1 MTTRTPLGKTLRRTL
16 GLILGLGLLAATA
29 CTSASSPPAAGLS
42 CAWRHKVTRDT
53 LNVAYPDTGATYW
66 SMSYNLIAG
75 DRIEIEGTFPEA
87 RYISFVTYGLSGS
100 AVDHLTDRDIQ
111 ADAGSLNPFADPGA
125 PSGGTYRLTVSS
137 SVGPGA
143 PGNLLAA
150 GGVAG
155 SVVYRSYVADDPAD
169 PTGGVG
175 LPAVKV
181 RRADGSVVPIA
192 NCPNPAGDPTLVDLI
207 NSFGPPTDVAPLDPP
222 QFKRPATVAG
232 LYANPDN
239 GYVAAVAGHQPGKVV
254 VIRAK
259 APTVPDT
266 EAGESAAVAGR
277 DMRYWSMCTN
287 EYRKPYPVTDCTYDT
302 GVPLDGDGWYTI
314 LASTSADRPAN
325 ATTAD
330 GVAWLDWGSTTHDMV
345 LILRN
350 MLPADTFTQDVFE
363 VAPGQPAS
371 PTMGDY
377 APLTATCDRATFEA
391 GGATACGLP

>member
-1 MTTRTPLGKTLRRTL
+1 M
-16 GLILGLGLLAATA
+16 
-29 CTSASSPPAAGLS
+29 
-42 CAWRHKVTRDT
+42 VTRDT

-75 DRIEIEGTFPEA
+75 DRIELEGTFPDA
-87 RYISFVTYGLSGS
+87 RYISFVTYGLTGS

-111 ADAGSLNPFADPGA
+111 ADVGSSNPFADPGA
-125 PSGGTYRLTVSS
+125 PDGGSYALTLSAS
-137 SVGPGA
+137 AGPGA
-143 PGNLLAA
+143 PGNVLAA
-150 GGVAG
+150 GGVTG
-155 SVVYRSYVADDPAD
+155 SVVYRTYVPDDSGD

-175 LPAVKV
+175 LPTVKV
-181 RRADGSVVPIA
+181 RRADGSVVTIPECA
-192 NCPNPAGDPTLVDLI
+192 DPGGDPTLVSLI
-207 NSFGPPTDVAPLDPP
+207 NAFGPATDVAPLDPP
-222 QFKRPATVAG
+222 LFKRPAAVAG

-239 GYVAAVAGHQPGKVV
+239 GYVAAVAEHQPGEVV
-254 VIRAK
+254 VVRAK

-266 EAGESAAVAGR
+266 VAGASPATPGR

-287 EYRKPYPVTDCTYDT
+287 EYRKPYPVTDCTHDT
-302 GVPLDGDGWYTI
+302 RVPLDGDGWYTI
-314 LASTSADRPAN
+314 VASTAADRPSN

-330 GVAWLDWGSTTHDMV
+330 GVAWLDWGSTTFDMV

-350 MLPADTFTQDVFE
+350 MLPDAGFTEDVFD

-371 PTMGDY
+371 SAMGEH